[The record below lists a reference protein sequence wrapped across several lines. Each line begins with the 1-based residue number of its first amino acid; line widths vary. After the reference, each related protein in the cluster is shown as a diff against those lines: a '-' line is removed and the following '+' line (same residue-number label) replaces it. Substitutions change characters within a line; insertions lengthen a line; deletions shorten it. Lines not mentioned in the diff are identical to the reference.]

1 MENQNSNSEQNY
13 RILMIIWCAL
23 FMTQFMFFVIVFFA
37 KPELYQF
44 DLSKPVFDEN
54 TPLILIFS
62 VFAISNLV
70 ASIFLAKKFIERG
83 IDEQRVSLIQT
94 AMILGCALSESI
106 SLIGIFMAFAFSYQY
121 FFAWIVLGII
131 GMVLHFPQRDNIHKA
146 SFKNLN

>member
-1 MENQNSNSEQNY
+1 MSDQNSEQTY

-23 FMTQFMFFVIVFFA
+23 FMTQFMFFVVVFFA

-44 DLSKPVFDEN
+44 DFTQPVFGEN
-54 TPLILIFS
+54 APLILIFA

-70 ASIFLAKKFIERG
+70 ASIFLAKKFIDRAIE
-83 IDEQRVSLIQT
+83 EQRVSLVQT
-94 AMILGCALSESI
+94 AMIIGCALSESI
-106 SLIGIFMAFAFSYQY
+106 SLIGIFLAFAFSYQY

-146 SFKNLN
+146 SFRNNS